1 MAVIGILA
9 KANIG
14 DDEKFQVG
22 FADGFDGALD
32 YALGGERACA
42 ARILR
47 FRKAE
52 QNDSGNSQRLHF
64 PALVDNLIRGLLI
77 NVRHGTDFLADFAAG
92 ADEHGIDE
100 TGSGKLRFAD
110 EAAEGFS
117 AT

>member
-1 MAVIGILA
+1 VVGVLA
-9 KANIG
+9 KTNVG
-14 DDEKFQVG
+14 YDEKFQVG

-42 ARILR
+42 ARI
-47 FRKAE
+47 FCFGQAE
-52 QNDSGNSQRLHF
+52 QNDSGNSERLDF
-64 PALVDNLIRGLLI
+64 PAFFDDLIRGLLI
-77 NVRHGTDFLADFAAG
+77 NIRHGADFLADFAAR

-110 EAAEGFS
+110 ESAEGFG